1 MLSTCPHTPSQ
12 THSLTLFSALFKAG
26 KWSCAEA
33 SDTAPLAWGA
43 VQHGE
48 LEMQDSNRELGRANT
63 SSAPYALPAC
73 LQGCSVSRT
82 EPQKEHHKEQMGHTS
97 FPNTMKHPILK
108 QRSVCLLRI
117 DAGKKSGVHSLLDYS
132 EDPGWETIT
141 LEQTIYQHSV
151 ITITYS
157 ININAAPISK
167 TVKRIFQSILFC

>member
-33 SDTAPLAWGA
+33 SDTAPLVWGA

-48 LEMQDSNRELGRANT
+48 LEMQDSNRELGIANT

-73 LQGCSVSRT
+73 LQGCCFQNWA
-82 EPQKEHHKEQMGHTS
+82 PKEHHKERMGHTL
-97 FPNTMKHPILK
+97 FPNTTKHPILK

-117 DAGKKSGVHSLLDYS
+117 DTRKKSGVHSLFDYS
-132 EDPGWETIT
+132 ENPGWETIT

-151 ITITYS
+151 ITATYS
-157 ININAAPISK
+157 ININAVPISK